1 MAHAAVFAGVLST
14 LFAAQ
19 AIPIDEPYLADSRE
33 LIDVPAPLPGV
44 CTMGGVART
53 DGQGLENVALR
64 PGVTPRASSSL
75 RTPPH
80 RIEYLNDGANGN
92 PRSWILGEKTG
103 WVQLEFGRAVHIC
116 RIGFASDVQG
126 RYTDRA
132 ITAFDLQVPDGKD
145 WRTIYSYAGAP
156 VIGYRRFSF
165 PPVRTVILRLV
176 IRDSIRGQ
184 PRIDELE
191 VFGSDK
197 PITAEQAVPPPDP
210 NAPTTNRLERAALGE
225 ELAWLKQEGWADIER
240 TQRHGHG
247 YPEAIVPERQE
258 IDILPLPDLPSA
270 PVLDGRG
277 TDTVWRA
284 CSRGVARVGRIT
296 DWVSSPLVEQSVEA
310 GVSDGCLY
318 AAIEGR
324 RFFSANLSVVGV
336 PGTAVRGLLARGESG
351 LVFTRLDVKNAQPEP
366 VKGSFNAERGRVEFA
381 LPLSALPDAA
391 QKGVYITAGIGGRW
405 TPNGGRP
412 VCFRPAGW
420 SVRQEGVTPAK
431 EELPKVKKIAEL
443 IERMTHEGVESC
455 GCDGYEGHFGLLHA
469 QNMGAVLR
477 QTSLVPAEELFRD
490 FWYKGTVS
498 VLFGDNGI
506 GKGSGKSC

>member
-1 MAHAAVFAGVLST
+1 MARATVFAGALSMA
-14 LFAAQ
+14 FAGQ

-33 LIDVPAPLPGV
+33 LIDVPTPLPGV
-44 CTMGGVART
+44 CNMGGAART

-92 PRSWILGEKTG
+92 PRSWILGERTG

-132 ITAFDLQVPDGKD
+132 ITAFDLQVPDGEG
-145 WRTIYSYAGAP
+145 WRTIFSYVGAP

-270 PVLDGRG
+270 PALDGHG

-284 CSRGVARVGRIT
+284 
-296 DWVSSPLVEQSVEA
+296 
-310 GVSDGCLY
+310 
-318 AAIEGR
+318 
-324 RFFSANLSVVGV
+324 
-336 PGTAVRGLLARGESG
+336 
-351 LVFTRLDVKNAQPEP
+351 
-366 VKGSFNAERGRVEFA
+366 
-381 LPLSALPDAA
+381 
-391 QKGVYITAGIGGRW
+391 
-405 TPNGGRP
+405 
-412 VCFRPAGW
+412 
-420 SVRQEGVTPAK
+420 
-431 EELPKVKKIAEL
+431 
-443 IERMTHEGVESC
+443 
-455 GCDGYEGHFGLLHA
+455 
-469 QNMGAVLR
+469 
-477 QTSLVPAEELFRD
+477 
-490 FWYKGTVS
+490 
-498 VLFGDNGI
+498 
-506 GKGSGKSC
+506 